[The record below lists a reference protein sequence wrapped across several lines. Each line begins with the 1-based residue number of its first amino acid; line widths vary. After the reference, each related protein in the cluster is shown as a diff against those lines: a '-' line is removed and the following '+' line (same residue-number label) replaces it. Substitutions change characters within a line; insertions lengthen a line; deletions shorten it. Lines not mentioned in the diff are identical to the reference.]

1 MNKIKKVVFVGHD
14 NKGSASILKQIIK
27 KLPRRKYLLI
37 DTKGIY
43 YKKSIIYSV
52 IKLLLEAS
60 WIFIFVRLIDL
71 CKHKFSKNKLSN
83 IAEENSI
90 KRICTSDINSEN
102 IAKILKDFEPD
113 LLVSLFTMQ
122 IYKNDVI
129 KIPKFGAIT
138 SHPSI
143 LPNYRG
149 LEVFFWVLA
158 NNENE
163 TGVSVFFLTEK
174 IDDGKVIWQRK
185 IPIKSETTMDGL
197 YDEITNLCAEGLIE
211 SILSIEDENL
221 KYIPHTGTG
230 SYFKMPT
237 GESVRRF
244 IKNKR
249 KFF

>member
-1 MNKIKKVVFVGHD
+1 MTKIKKIVFVGHD
-14 NKGSASILKQIIK
+14 NKGSAGILKQIIN
-27 KLPRRKYLLI
+27 KLPRKEYLLI
-37 DTKGIY
+37 HAKGIY
-43 YKKSIIYSV
+43 YKKTIIYSI
-52 IKLLLEAS
+52 IKLLLETS
-60 WIFIFVRLIDL
+60 WIFIFVRLVDL
-71 CKHKFSKNKLSN
+71 CKHKLSKNKLSN
-83 IAEENSI
+83 IAKDNSI
-90 KRICTSDINSEN
+90 KRICTSDINEKN
-102 IAKILKDFEPD
+102 IAKIIKEFEPD

-158 NNENE
+158 NNEKE

-174 IDDGKVIWQRK
+174 IDDGIVIWQRK

-197 YDEITNLCAEGLIE
+197 YDEITHLCAKGLIE
-211 SILSIEDENL
+211 SILSIENENL
-221 KYIPHTGTG
+221 KYIPQTGTG

-237 GESVRRF
+237 RESVWRF

>member
-1 MNKIKKVVFVGHD
+1 MKKIEKIVFVGHD
-14 NKGSASILKQIIK
+14 NKGSASILKEIIK
-27 KLPRRKYLLI
+27 KLPERKYLLI
-37 DTKGIY
+37 NTKGIY

-52 IKLLLEAS
+52 VKLLLEAS
-60 WIFIFVRLIDL
+60 WIFIFVRLLDL

-83 IAEENSI
+83 IADENSI
-90 KRICTSDINSEN
+90 KRICTTDINGEN
-102 IAKILKDFEPD
+102 IAKILKDFKPD

-122 IYKNDVI
+122 IYKKDII

-158 NNENE
+158 NNEKE

-174 IDDGKVIWQRK
+174 IDDGNVIWQKK

-197 YDEITNLCAEGLIE
+197 YDEITKLSAKGLIE
-211 SILSIEDENL
+211 SILSIENKNL